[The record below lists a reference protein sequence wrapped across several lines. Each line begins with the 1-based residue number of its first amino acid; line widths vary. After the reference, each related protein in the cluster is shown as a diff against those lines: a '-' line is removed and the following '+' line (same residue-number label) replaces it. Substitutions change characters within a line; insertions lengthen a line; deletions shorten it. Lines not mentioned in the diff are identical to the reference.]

1 MNPKYTRQ
9 TCLKYTTRKEHAERK
24 EKTSK
29 CRKKPKK
36 V

>member
-1 MNPKYTRQ
+1 MNPKFSRK
-9 TCLKYTTRKEHAERK
+9 TCLKYAVERK

>member
-1 MNPKYTRQ
+1 MNTRYTRK
-9 TCLKYTTRKEHAERK
+9 TCLKYAVDRK